1 MPGSNIDQL
10 LRRSRWPRL
19 LLFAVVATG
28 TALGTALAFRQ
39 GLVMP
44 ALNPLPSIDLA
55 QSGQWLI
62 DWRLA
67 SIRRYPEVCARTL
80 KAPHIEAQ
88 QIPDSPLVDGCG
100 WSNSVRLASAGGV
113 RAAFDKVTC
122 ETAVALAL
130 WLEQEVQPAA
140 LQHFGQPV
148 RSIHSYGSY
157 ACRNIIGSKYWG
169 GVRSQHAIANAVDIA
184 GFTLAD
190 GRSISVR
197 AHWHDE
203 SKMGQFLRAV
213 HRRACP
219 YFRVALGPEYN
230 AAHHDHF
237 HLDRGPL
244 SRCR

>member
-1 MPGSNIDQL
+1 MPRANIDRL
-10 LRRSRWPRL
+10 LGRARWPRV
-19 LLFAVVATG
+19 LLFVIVA
-28 TALGTALAFRQ
+28 AGTALAFRQ

-44 ALNPLPSIDLA
+44 ALNPLPTIDLA
-55 QSGQWLI
+55 QPGQWLI

-67 SIRRYPEVCARTL
+67 GIRRYPDVCSRTL
-80 KAPHIEAQ
+80 KAPYIEAQ

-113 RAAFDKVTC
+113 RAGFDKVTC

-130 WLEQEVQPAA
+130 WLEHEVQPTARQ
-140 LQHFGQPV
+140 LLGQPV

-157 ACRNIIGSKYWG
+157 ACRNIIGSKLWG
-169 GVRSQHAIANAVDIA
+169 SVRSQHATANAVDIA

-190 GRSISVR
+190 GRSISIKS
-197 AHWHDE
+197 HWPGDSSE
-203 SKMGQFLRAV
+203 SRFLRTV

-219 YFRVALGPEYN
+219 YFRVVLGPDHN
-230 AAHHDHF
+230 AAHHNHF

>member
-1 MPGSNIDQL
+1 MLKANTEL
-10 LRRSRWPRL
+10 LPRRARWPRI
-19 LLFAVVATG
+19 LLFVVVAGG
-28 TALGTALAFRQ
+28 TALGTMLAFRQ

-44 ALNPLPSIDLA
+44 ALNPLPPIDLA
-55 QSGQWLI
+55 QPAGWLI

-67 SIRRYPEVCARTL
+67 SMKHHPELCALAL

-88 QIPDSPLVDGCG
+88 QIPDSPLKDGCG
-100 WSNSVRLASAGGV
+100 WSNGVRMAAAGGV

-140 LQHFGQPV
+140 RQILGQPV
-148 RSIHSYGSY
+148 RSIQSYGSY
-157 ACRNIIGSKYWG
+157 ACRNIVGSKYWG

-197 AHWHDE
+197 AQWRE
-203 SKMGQFLRAV
+203 ETEVGRFLRTV

-219 YFRVALGPEYN
+219 YFRVVLGPDYN
-230 AAHHDHF
+230 AAHYDHF